1 MPSGSLVLC
10 HSGKRRYR
18 DSIPVP
24 FKMESDMSEK
34 NDILEETQQIISPDD
49 SMGIRFLGRIALG
62 VTFVLLVVFP
72 KIFINTQIYFNSR
85 EISTLSHE
93 HDALMEENRLIKAKV
108 ELMKYKSQVADTLF

>member
-1 MPSGSLVLC
+1 
-10 HSGKRRYR
+10 
-18 DSIPVP
+18 
-24 FKMESDMSEK
+24 MSEK

-49 SMGIRFLGRIALG
+49 SMGIRFLGRVALG
-62 VTFVLLVVFP
+62 VAFVLMVVFP

-108 ELMKYKSQVADTLF
+108 ELMKYKSQVSDTLF